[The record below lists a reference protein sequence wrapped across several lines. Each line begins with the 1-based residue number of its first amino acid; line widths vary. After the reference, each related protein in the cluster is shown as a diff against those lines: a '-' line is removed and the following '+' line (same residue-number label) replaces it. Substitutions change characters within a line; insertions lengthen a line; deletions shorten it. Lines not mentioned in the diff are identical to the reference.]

1 MRTLIPVLAVLAI
14 LAVLALRGRS
24 WLSRSPQPI
33 VIQSLGPTV
42 ERLQKLSHLVTTK
55 VLIADVLVGEGEGH
69 VGAWLVKGDALLGV
83 DLSRAKIIAKDD
95 AARRATIQLPLPE
108 LLTSRV
114 DHSRTQTWQV
124 RKTAWLPWSGDGDK
138 LRDQVMREAQKLVAQ
153 AASSEEY
160 ISQSKGAADAIIAA
174 FYAEVGWSVL
184 VEWSGKPGR
193 RDRCRRSIAVGRHRV
208 RGLHQ
213 SRRAWR
219 SLTGRKMG
227 YKNRAAARRSKR
239 EKR

>member
-1 MRTLIPVLAVLAI
+1 MRTLIPVLAVLTI

-95 AARRATIQLPLPE
+95 TARRATIQLPLPE

-138 LRDQVMREAQKLVAQ
+138 LRDQVMRRGRRSSLPKPQARKSTSASRKGRRRRSLQLSTQRSAGTWRWSG
-153 AASSEEY
+153 AASP
-160 ISQSKGAADAIIAA
+160 K
-174 FYAEVGWSVL
+174 
-184 VEWSGKPGR
+184 
-193 RDRCRRSIAVGRHRV
+193 V
-208 RGLHQ
+208 RPLP
-213 SRRAWR
+213 
-219 SLTGRKMG
+219 
-227 YKNRAAARRSKR
+227 
-239 EKR
+239 